1 MPVTAPVFCS
11 TMTDDLLVFVA
22 LLLCYCCA
30 NGWLRFKSR
39 PLLLLYAWHN
49 YYYFLFMNRVLV
61 EVLFHNWPESL
72 MLMYINLYSFSKSS
86 IKQSIVM

>member
-22 LLLCYCCA
+22 LLLCYCGA

-39 PLLLLYAWHN
+39 PLLFVCLAQL
-49 YYYFLFMNRVLV
+49 FLFFFIHEPCFGRG
-61 EVLFHNWPESL
+61 FIS
-72 MLMYINLYSFSKSS
+72 
-86 IKQSIVM
+86 